1 MAIGFKIKE
10 LREKKNLTQEELAA
24 DLETSQS
31 YISKIENGT
40 LEKIDFLFMHKVCEY
55 FGVDF
60 NYFMEAAVQ
69 NNVHENNKGVV
80 VGNCGNIKIVNEKK
94 GNKNKSNDEN

>member
-1 MAIGFKIKE
+1 MLYFINEFKLKD
-10 LREKKNLTQEELAA
+10 K
-24 DLETSQS
+24 
-31 YISKIENGT
+31 
-40 LEKIDFLFMHKVCEY
+40 FFVCEY

-69 NNVHENNKGVV
+69 NNVHENKKGVV

-94 GNKNKSNDEN
+94 GNKNKSNGEI

>member
-1 MAIGFKIKE
+1 MLYFINEFKLKD
-10 LREKKNLTQEELAA
+10 K
-24 DLETSQS
+24 
-31 YISKIENGT
+31 
-40 LEKIDFLFMHKVCEY
+40 FFVCEY

-69 NNVHENNKGVV
+69 NNVHENKKGVV
-80 VGNCGNIKIVNEKK
+80 VGSCRNIKIVNEKK